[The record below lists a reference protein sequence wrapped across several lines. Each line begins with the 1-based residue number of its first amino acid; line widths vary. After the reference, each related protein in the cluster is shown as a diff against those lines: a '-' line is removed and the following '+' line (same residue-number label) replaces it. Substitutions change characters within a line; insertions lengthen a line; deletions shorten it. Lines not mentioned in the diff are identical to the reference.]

1 MDERKNRRRSE
12 HETDEDIAAVLM
24 TISAV
29 AKRLAKRLMIASAKD
44 RMHTRQE
51 ETHERRDEG
60 LHRRGHDY
68 PEYRY

>member
-1 MDERKNRRRSE
+1 MDERKTRRRSE
-12 HETDEDIAAVLM
+12 HETDEDIAEVLM

-44 RMHTRQE
+44 RMSTRE
-51 ETHERRDEG
+51 EVAHERRDEG
-60 LHRRGHDY
+60 PHRRGHDY

>member
-1 MDERKNRRRSE
+1 
-12 HETDEDIAAVLM
+12 VLM

>member
-1 MDERKNRRRSE
+1 MDERKTRGRSE
-12 HETDEDIAAVLM
+12 HETDEDIAEVLM

-44 RMHTRQE
+44 RMITRE
-51 ETHERRDEG
+51 EGTHERRDEG
-60 LHRRGHDY
+60 LHRRGHDD

>member
-12 HETDEDIAAVLM
+12 HETDEDIAEVLM

-44 RMHTRQE
+44 RMSIREE

-60 LHRRGHDY
+60 LHRRGQDY